1 MTDQATKLITP
12 DPAVVTHLDE
22 LQAKC
27 LILYDLFTAY
37 GNFEYLDNI
46 EKAVASS
53 LPGPPYGPHTK
64 DDGEA
69 TFLAFD
75 PNSPLKNQD
84 AANRIKEMRP
94 RMRPGIDWQPE
105 HVKAVHKVMCT
116 GKAGQFTLG
125 EKIPYGSLA
134 FFLHYCHDIIE
145 VPVENEALIEK
156 HLHAVNLP
164 YSIFDLIDFGQEG
177 NIPLAFQFLVHHKVL
192 LEAIQRASW
201 RLVESIAREHGGVLK
216 QKLFDNLKRH
226 LSITS
231 DR

>member
-156 HLHAVNLP
+156 VHDAFTATVLHTR
-164 YSIFDLIDFGQEG
+164 YSTYTPSTSLTAFLI
-177 NIPLAFQFLVHHKVL
+177 
-192 LEAIQRASW
+192 
-201 RLVESIAREHGGVLK
+201 
-216 QKLFDNLKRH
+216 
-226 LSITS
+226 LSIS
-231 DR
+231 VRKGIFH